1 MANEKRL
8 HTFVCRLMRRGA
20 SAQNICKMVQY
31 LNLKRGLLAALI
43 LLCGCT
49 QEDNSSNFIINNNNF
64 HVGAEGGTVY
74 LDFQTSEAW
83 TIEQPIVDWISIGK
97 LSGQG
102 DSHISLTVQPNK
114 SPMSRQCSFS
124 INYQHKN
131 KDVIILQEGSTSSGR
146 TETTI
151 LPPAHFSG
159 KTVKPYQNGKTYAS
173 LSWEKV
179 NNAIGYYVYY
189 SQFSSSGFQR
199 IGESISDLNII
210 VDTHNGNNYYYV
222 VAYSAI
228 EQSTPSET
236 IRIFVEG
243 TASAG
248 DWNDI
253 DNPDD
258 NGGNNNGDDDNKLT
272 IPNTPTGLSTA
283 NQGNS
288 SNPKVYLSWTTVT
301 NASGYRVYRS
311 SNTSNNY
318 SLIGTT
324 SFTYY
329 TDSYPL
335 EGNNYYKVT
344 AYNDAGEST
353 PSSYAS
359 YYYDKPS
366 APNVP
371 SNLTVS
377 NKGNDTNPNIR
388 IEWNAVSGAAGYRVY
403 RSSSSS
409 SGYSLL
415 GDTYSNYYNDSTPLE
430 GYNYYK
436 VTAYNS
442 AGESEFSSSKYFYYE
457 KPVTLNA
464 PTGLSATVDGRYV
477 HLKWNAV
484 SGANGYIV
492 YRSTSAYGTYDYI
505 DATTGTT
512 YDDIPSATGYN
523 YYKVKAY
530 NNTGQTS
537 EYSSYVSCNYNYVNP
552 PAAPSV
558 TASGSSSSITISW
571 TCTTNSQYGRPSKY
585 EVHKND
591 PYTNEWNLLTT
602 ITSTSYTDRNVHPGK
617 NWYIVKAINDAGSN
631 WSYAYSNE
639 IPLGKPSSFSAS
651 VSGSYIKCSWS
662 KVAAA
667 TGYQIFYS
675 TKASGDYYILKDI
688 DDVNTTSCEIYYP
701 ASSGTTIY
709 LKIKAYWMINNTN
722 PVYSDPTT
730 YKSVKF

>member
-1 MANEKRL
+1 M
-8 HTFVCRLMRRGA
+8 
-20 SAQNICKMVQY
+20 
-31 LNLKRGLLAALI
+31 I
-43 LLCGCT
+43 LLYGCT

-102 DSHISLTVQPNK
+102 DSHISLTVLPNK

-124 INYQHKN
+124 INYQHKS
-131 KDVIILQEGSTSSGR
+131 KDVIVIQEGSSSSGN
-146 TETTI
+146 TGTTI

-159 KTVKPYQNGKTYAS
+159 KAVKPYQNGKTYAS
-173 LSWEKV
+173 LSWDKV
-179 NNAIGYYVYY
+179 DNAIGYYFYY
-189 SQFSSSGFQR
+189 SQYSSSGFQKV
-199 IGESISDLNII
+199 GGSISDLNII

-222 VAYSAI
+222 VSYSAI

-248 DWNDI
+248 DWNDN

-258 NGGNNNGDDDNKLT
+258 NGEDNDNNGDDNGDDDNGDDDNKLT
-272 IPNTPTGLSTA
+272 IPSTPSGLSTT
-283 NQGNS
+283 NQGNG
-288 SNPKVYLSWTTVT
+288 SNHNIYLSWNTVD
-301 NASGYRVYRS
+301 NATGYRVYRS
-311 SNTSNNY
+311 PYATNSY
-318 SLIGTT
+318 ALIGTT
-324 SFTYY
+324 TTAYY

-335 EGNNYYKVT
+335 YGNNYYKVT
-344 AYNDAGEST
+344 AYNDAGESA

-366 APNVP
+366 APDTP

-377 NKGNDTNPNIR
+377 NKGNSTNPNIR
-388 IEWNAVSGAAGYRVY
+388 IEWNTVSSTTGYRVY

-415 GDTYSNYYNDSTPLE
+415 GSTYSNYYNDTTPLE
-430 GYNYYK
+430 GYNYYT
-436 VTAYNS
+436 VTAYNDS
-442 AGESEFSSSKYFYYE
+442 GESEYSAPKYFYYE

-464 PTGLSATVDGRYV
+464 PTGLSATIDGRYV
-477 HLKWNAV
+477 HLSWNAV
-484 SGANGYIV
+484 SGANGYII
-492 YRSTSAYGTYDYI
+492 YRSTSAYGTYDYV

-512 YDDIPSATGYN
+512 YDDIPSSTGYN
-523 YYKVKAY
+523 YYKLKAY

-537 EYSSYVSCNYNYVNP
+537 EYSDYVSCNYNYVN
-552 PAAPSV
+552 APSAPNV
-558 TASGSSSSITISW
+558 TASGNSSSISISW
-571 TCTTNSQYGRPSKY
+571 TYTTNSQYGKPSKF
-585 EVHKND
+585 EISKND
-591 PYTNEWNLLTT
+591 PYTSEWKLLGTV
-602 ITSTSYTDRNVHPGK
+602 TSNSYTDRDVHPGK

-639 IPLGKPSSFSAS
+639 IPLSTPTSFSAS
-651 VSGSYIKCSWS
+651 ASGSYIRCSWS
-662 KVAAA
+662 KVKHA
-667 TGYQIFYS
+667 TGYQILMS
-675 TKASGDYYILKDI
+675 TSSYGQFNLLDQVDSKDSQGN
-688 DDVNTTSCEIYYP
+688 DVTSCSIYYP

-709 LKIKAYWMINNTN
+709 LKIRAIWIVENS
-722 PVYSDPTT
+722 YSSPIYSSESS